1 MKRLLQLVSLLFMM
15 GVLLVQ
21 FLTPHLGL
29 QLIGTALLIG
39 ITACFASSAVGLY
52 SVQGFAEGFKSSLLY
67 SFGMSSFFYL
77 IGYAVAALEPIL
89 LP

>member
-1 MKRLLQLVSLLFMM
+1 MM
-15 GVLLVQ
+15 GALLVQ

-52 SVQGFAEGFKSSLLY
+52 SVQGFAIGFRNSLVY
-67 SFGMSSFFYL
+67 SLGISSFFYL
-77 IGYAVAALEPIL
+77 IGYAVAALEPLL